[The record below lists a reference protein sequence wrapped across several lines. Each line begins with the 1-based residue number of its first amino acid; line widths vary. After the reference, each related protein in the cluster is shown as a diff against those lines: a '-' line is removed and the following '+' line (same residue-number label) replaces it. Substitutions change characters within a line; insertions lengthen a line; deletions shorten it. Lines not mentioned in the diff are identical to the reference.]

1 MLAIRLNSKRI
12 IASHAQ
18 KICMTTITGG
28 AKNLL
33 TGGVGREG
41 GKVSSNKGKSMCHS
55 FIILLLF
62 LSDFL
67 ALFLSSSSSPF
78 FFFRHANYHL
88 LKRVSWLYVKMQMNQ
103 NCALSLMTE
112 WWYCITKYVEII
124 KKWNRWFRKRR
135 KILNIFSFYTWY
147 NKILFFILSS
157 SFLIW
162 LILLAS
168 ALLYPYPVNILPS
181 ISS

>member
-1 MLAIRLNSKRI
+1 MVNFVLIMKLETYETCAMLAIRLNSKRI

-55 FIILLLF
+55 FIIIILF

-67 ALFLSSSSSPF
+67 ALFLSSSSSSPF
-78 FFFRHANYHL
+78 FFFFF
-88 LKRVSWLYVKMQMNQ
+88 VMQ
-103 NCALSLMTE
+103 
-112 WWYCITKYVEII
+112 ITICSKGC
-124 KKWNRWFRKRR
+124 
-135 KILNIFSFYTWY
+135 LDCM
-147 NKILFFILSS
+147 
-157 SFLIW
+157 
-162 LILLAS
+162 
-168 ALLYPYPVNILPS
+168 
-181 ISS
+181 